1 MEGIINIAGV
11 MPRIGT
17 TTFALQLIGFLK
29 ANNYNAAYVE
39 RNPNRYIENAI
50 GMYASGEEDNSVGKY
65 SCEGIDLFPETGM
78 EYLTA
83 GGSPYDYI
91 ICDFGNVQQPDF
103 SRSSN
108 IFKEK
113 GVPIIVAGLKA
124 NELPYTEQILQ
135 DKGYRKA
142 AYVFNFT
149 RKEDEAE
156 VLELMKELSPVTA
169 FLPYT
174 PDPFIYAGNAE
185 QAFYTV
191 MNHVLKRLQEG
202 NVNGKV

>member
-39 RNPNRYIENAI
+39 RNPNRYIKNAI
-50 GMYASGEEDNSVGKY
+50 GMYASGKEDSAVGKY
-65 SCEGIDLFPETGM
+65 SCEGIDLFPEAGM

-91 ICDFGNVQQPDF
+91 VCDFGNVQQPDF
-103 SRSSN
+103 VKASGT
-108 IFKEK
+108 FKEK
-113 GVPIIVAGLKA
+113 GVPVVVAGLKA
-124 NELPYTEQILQ
+124 NELSYTEKILK
-135 DKGYRKA
+135 DKSYRQA
-142 AYVFNFT
+142 AYVFNFA

-156 VLELMKELSPVTA
+156 VLGLMKELSPATA

-185 QAFYTV
+185 KAFYTV
-191 MNHVLKRLQEG
+191 MNHVMRRLQEG
-202 NVNGKV
+202 NANGKV